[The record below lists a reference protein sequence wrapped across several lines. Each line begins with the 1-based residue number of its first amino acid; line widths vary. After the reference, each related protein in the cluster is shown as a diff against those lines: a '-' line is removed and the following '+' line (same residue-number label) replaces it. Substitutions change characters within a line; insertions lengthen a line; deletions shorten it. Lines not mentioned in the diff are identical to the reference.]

1 MGMTL
6 AAAVHEERASD
17 TSKGMEV
24 FSFACVLHLCLTAFF
39 FPWPLFA
46 LVLTCLLRVKNI
58 CGEDSEEGDDNRTD
72 AQSYGPCR
80 WRIAMVTYQSNS
92 DSSIVFHRTSVIFL
106 LHSDFPDLFA
116 FFLFLFG
123 CHLFYTTTLSLV
135 R

>member
-1 MGMTL
+1 
-6 AAAVHEERASD
+6 
-17 TSKGMEV
+17 
-24 FSFACVLHLCLTAFF
+24 
-39 FPWPLFA
+39 
-46 LVLTCLLRVKNI
+46 VKNI

-116 FFLFLFG
+116 FFFVLVWMAPFLHYYTLFG
-123 CHLFYTTTLSLV
+123 SITF
-135 R
+135 

>member
-1 MGMTL
+1 MVSTH

-24 FSFACVLHLCLTAFF
+24 FSFACVLHLCLTVFF
-39 FPWPLFA
+39 SWPLFA

-58 CGEDSEEGDDNRTD
+58 CVEDSEEGDDNRTD

-92 DSSIVFHRTSVIFL
+92 DSSIVFRIVINLFVVWIATFL
-106 LHSDFPDLFA
+106 HNYTLFGSIT
-116 FFLFLFG
+116 LFLKNFELL
-123 CHLFYTTTLSLV
+123 C
-135 R
+135 